1 MSEEVNPL
9 YDKQVKCPICSFTN
23 TTKKIRS
30 RFIRVEKIESDFLV
44 HYQDM
49 NLNPIFYEINVCSKC
64 GYAFANTFSNS
75 FSASALERI
84 KNQITAKWKERDFSN
99 ERSIDL
105 AVEAYKLAIISGALK
120 QEKSIV
126 LAGICLRLAW
136 LYRLLNN
143 NQQEERFMTIA
154 HEKYKASYIEADYI
168 GTQMTE
174 MRLLYL
180 TGELSRRLGLRDE
193 SVKYFSKV
201 INHKNRTTETKLVEM
216 AREQWYLIRKNDKPT
231 N

>member
-1 MSEEVNPL
+1 MSEELKPL
-9 YDKQVKCPICSFTN
+9 YDKKVKCPACAFTII
-23 TTKKIRS
+23 TKKIRS
-30 RFIRVEKIESDFLV
+30 RFIRVEKTESDFLM
-44 HYQDM
+44 HYQDKD
-49 NLNPIFYEINVCSKC
+49 LNPIFYEVNVCSKC
-64 GYAFANTFSNS
+64 GYAFADTFSNTL
-75 FSASALERI
+75 SASTLEKI
-84 KNQITAKWKERDFSN
+84 KNQISANWKERNFSD

-120 QEKSIV
+120 QEKNVV

-136 LYRLLNN
+136 LYRLLNDIE
-143 NQQEERFMTIA
+143 QEERFMNIA

-193 SVKYFSKV
+193 SVQYFSKV
-201 INHKNRTTETKLVEM
+201 INHKSRSIETKLVEM
-216 AREQWYLIRKNDKPT
+216 AREQWYLIREEDKF
-231 N
+231 NK

>member
-1 MSEEVNPL
+1 MSEELKPL
-9 YDKQVKCPICSFTN
+9 YDKEVKCPICLFTN

-30 RFIRVEKIESDFLV
+30 RFIRVEKTETDFLT
-44 HYQDM
+44 HYQDK
-49 NLNPIFYEINVCSKC
+49 NLNPIFYEVNVCSKC
-64 GYAFANTFSNS
+64 GYAFADTFSNS
-75 FSASALERI
+75 FSVSTLERI
-84 KNQITAKWKERDFSN
+84 KTQITANWKERDFSN
-99 ERSIDL
+99 ERSIGL
-105 AVEAYKLAIISGALK
+105 AVEAYKLSIISGSLK

-136 LYRLLNN
+136 LYRLQNDDE
-143 NQQEERFMTIA
+143 QEKRFMNLA

-201 INHKNRTTETKLVEM
+201 INHKNRSTETKLVEM
-216 AREQWYLIRKNDKPT
+216 AREQWYLIREDDKPT

>member
-1 MSEEVNPL
+1 MSEELKPL
-9 YDKQVKCPICSFTN
+9 YDKKVKCPICSFMN

-30 RFIRVEKIESDFLV
+30 RFIRVKKIESDFLT
-44 HYQDM
+44 HYQDKD
-49 NLNPIFYEINVCSKC
+49 LNPIFYEVTVCSKC
-64 GYAFANTFSNS
+64 GYAFADTFTNS

-84 KNQITAKWKERDFSN
+84 KNQITANWKGRDFSN
-99 ERSIDL
+99 ERSIEL
-105 AVEAYKLAIISGALK
+105 AVEAYKLALMSGALK

-136 LYRLLNN
+136 LYRLLDDDNK
-143 NQQEERFMTIA
+143 QEERFMKIA
-154 HEKYKASYIEADYI
+154 YEKYQDSYIESDYI

-180 TGELSRRLGLRDE
+180 TGELSRRLGLRAE

-201 INHKNRTTETKLVEM
+201 INHKNRSTETKLVEM
-216 AREQWYLIRKNDKPT
+216 ARDQWYLIREDDKT
-231 N
+231 